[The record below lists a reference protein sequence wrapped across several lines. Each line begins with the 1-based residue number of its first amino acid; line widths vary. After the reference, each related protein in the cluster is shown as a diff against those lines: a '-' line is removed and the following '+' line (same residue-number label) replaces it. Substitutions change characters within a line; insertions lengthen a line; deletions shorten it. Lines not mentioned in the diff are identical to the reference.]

1 MHPVKTIF
9 TGISLL
15 TGETIRLTRTHGLPL
30 KILLIEDN
38 QTIARQVGEFLS
50 GHQWQIDFAHNAR
63 LGIQLALTQFYDVIL
78 LDLNLPDG
86 DGLCVCDEIKSKT
99 EVTPAILMLTAR
111 DSFEDKAAGFHRGA
125 DDYLTK
131 PFDLR
136 ELVLRCEALAR
147 RQSLHQPRILTLGEL
162 QLDTRTKTAKRHNHS
177 LELTNIGYRILEIL
191 VKCYP
196 EPASRSYISHQLWGD
211 EPPESDA
218 LKSHIY
224 ALRKS
229 LDKSFDQPILK
240 TVMNVGFKL
249 ELPVD

>member
-1 MHPVKTIF
+1 M
-9 TGISLL
+9 
-15 TGETIRLTRTHGLPL
+15 

-38 QTIARQVGEFLS
+38 HTIALQVGEFLA
-50 GHQWQIDFAHNAR
+50 GHQWEVDFAHHAR
-63 LGIQLALTQFYDVIL
+63 LGIQLALAQFYDVVL
-78 LDLNLPDG
+78 LDLNLPDA
-86 DGLCVCDEIKSKT
+86 DGLSVCDEIKNKC

-111 DSFEDKAAGFHRGA
+111 DSFEEKAAGFHHGA

-147 RQSLHQPRILTLGEL
+147 RQSLHQPKLLYFGEL
-162 QLDTRTKTAKRHNHS
+162 QLDLRTKTAKRDDIS
-177 LELTNIGYRILEIL
+177 LELTSIGFRILEIL
-191 VKCYP
+191 VRCYP
-196 EPASRSYISHQLWGD
+196 EPASRSYMVYQLWGD

-224 ALRKS
+224 ALRKA
-229 LDKSFDQPILK
+229 LDKSLGQPILK

-249 ELPVD
+249 ELPVDQD

>member
-1 MHPVKTIF
+1 M
-9 TGISLL
+9 
-15 TGETIRLTRTHGLPL
+15 PL

-38 QTIARQVGEFLS
+38 STIARQVGEFLS

-86 DGLCVCDEIKSKT
+86 DGLAVCDEIKNKA
-99 EVTPAILMLTAR
+99 EVIPAILMLTAR
-111 DSFEDKAAGFHRGA
+111 DSFEDKAAGFRRGA

-147 RQSLHQPRILTLGEL
+147 RQSLHQPKILNVGGL
-162 QLDTRTKTAKRHNHS
+162 QIDTRTKTAKRHDVS
-177 LELTNIGYRILEIL
+177 LELTSIGFRILEIL
-191 VKCYP
+191 IRCYP

-211 EPPESDA
+211 NPPESDA

-229 LDKSFDQPILK
+229 LDKTFGQAVLK

-249 ELPVD
+249 ELPVDSD